1 MQDRPLAD
9 DPVVGDISVVK
20 KKSKTATAS
29 GQKTGHVLY
38 QENNKV
44 VNGADQQQVVGTYKG
59 CWVIDNVIIV
69 NMANVPSSLQEGF
82 SPVDPSLWHHVPG
95 AHFKV
100 GGLPM
105 PLLHELG
112 TEQTSGL
119 RNAEHTFY

>member
-44 VNGADQQQVVGTYKG
+44 VNGANQQQVVGTYKG

-119 RNAEHTFY
+119 RNAEHKFY